1 MKLKSF
7 NAENSA
13 SAHKTGARVH
23 INHSS
28 GVFTLSDT
36 AVNTIGLAAGDTV
49 ELHQDEEQPKD
60 WYITKSEKGFK
71 LRDKNK
77 DAKGMLCFNNVSVA
91 RELLSS
97 INIDGNASML
107 IATEATS
114 LDGVELFAILTKSA
128 KTRG

>member
-13 SAHKTGARVH
+13 SLRTGSATVN
-23 INHSS
+23 INHGS
-28 GVFTLSDT
+28 GVLTLSRV
-36 AVNTIGLAAGDTV
+36 AVLELGLKAGDSI
-49 ELHQDEEQPKD
+49 ELHQDESSPKD
-60 WYITKSEKGFK
+60 WYISKSENGFT
-71 LRDKNK
+71 LREK
-77 DAKGMLCFNNVSVA
+77 AKEANGMLMFNNTTVA
-91 RELLSS
+91 REILSS
-97 INIDGNASML
+97 LNIDGNASML